1 MIEARELTKRYGDTT
16 AVHSLSF
23 TIAPGTVTG
32 FLGPNGAGKSTTM
45 RMIMGLDRPTS
56 GTVTVNG
63 KPYRQHRAPLREV
76 GALLEASAV
85 HPGRSARSH
94 LRSMAATHNIKASR
108 VSEVIEMTGLAGVA
122 TKRVA
127 GFSLGMGQR
136 LGIAAALLGDPRTLI
151 LDEPVNG
158 LDPEGVQWVRQLVR
172 ALAAEGRTVFLSS
185 HLMSEMSQTADHLLV
200 IGRGRIIAAGP
211 VQQVIDSVA
220 GGAVRVRSPRAG
232 ELAAAL
238 AADGATV
245 TSPEA
250 GMLEVSGTTAE
261 HVGEVA
267 FRNGLLLHEL
277 SPRRAS
283 LEEAY
288 MSLTQDAVEYRAHT
302 TPTTSRTKLLSLRST
317 WWALASTAAVITLVA
332 LAAAASLN
340 AMADDPALAPGIEQ
354 MHGAEVISS
363 GFHFGMLTI
372 AVLGAL
378 LITGEYATGLIRSTF
393 AAVPTRIPVLA
404 AKALTLVVLT
414 AAVTLVSVTL
424 SYFLTMPRLSQY
436 DLVPALDDP
445 GTWRV
450 FGGTLYSLIS
460 AALFS
465 LGVGTLLRSTAASLT
480 AALTVLLLLPGI
492 LSFIRLDWVE
502 TIVSYL
508 PLPASSALLTTGAV
522 ETQGAYL
529 SAQASLI
536 VMAAYAVVPIAA
548 AAVTLHRRD
557 A

>member
-185 HLMSEMSQTADHLLV
+185 HPMSEMSQTAGHLLV

-211 VQQVIDSVA
+211 VQQVIDRA
-220 GGAVRVRSPRAG
+220 PGACSAAPSTPSSTCPQRA
-232 ELAAAL
+232 A
-238 AADGATV
+238 
-245 TSPEA
+245 PC
-250 GMLEVSGTTAE
+250 
-261 HVGEVA
+261 
-267 FRNGLLLHEL
+267 
-277 SPRRAS
+277 RAS
-283 LEEAY
+283 
-288 MSLTQDAVEYRAHT
+288 DALGPRCHEQFAHQLACD
-302 TPTTSRTKLLSLRST
+302 PTTDLR
-317 WWALASTAAVITLVA
+317 
-332 LAAAASLN
+332 
-340 AMADDPALAPGIEQ
+340 
-354 MHGAEVISS
+354 
-363 GFHFGMLTI
+363 
-372 AVLGAL
+372 
-378 LITGEYATGLIRSTF
+378 R
-393 AAVPTRIPVLA
+393 
-404 AKALTLVVLT
+404 
-414 AAVTLVSVTL
+414 
-424 SYFLTMPRLSQY
+424 
-436 DLVPALDDP
+436 
-445 GTWRV
+445 
-450 FGGTLYSLIS
+450 IS
-460 AALFS
+460 AS
-465 LGVGTLLRSTAASLT
+465 
-480 AALTVLLLLPGI
+480 
-492 LSFIRLDWVE
+492 
-502 TIVSYL
+502 
-508 PLPASSALLTTGAV
+508 
-522 ETQGAYL
+522 
-529 SAQASLI
+529 
-536 VMAAYAVVPIAA
+536 
-548 AAVTLHRRD
+548 
-557 A
+557 